1 MHHSLKKIKK
11 ERFADLIQNIIKKQ
25 TKEEIF
31 QSVTS
36 EMKIIKSKKFKNP
49 DLILALNDQVSEFD
63 FMPVL
68 GGEHKG
74 EISIKVVL
82 VEGKYKGL
90 KYYIEK
96 KLFKKS
102 TKIDTKT
109 MDSMF
114 FLHTYHYAIM
124 AHDDRRLR
132 KVLDIKKGLFG

>member
-1 MHHSLKKIKK
+1 
-11 ERFADLIQNIIKKQ
+11 
-25 TKEEIF
+25 
-31 QSVTS
+31 
-36 EMKIIKSKKFKNP
+36 MKIIKSKKFKNP

-74 EISIKVVL
+74 EISIKVVS
-82 VEGKYKGL
+82 VEGKYKAL

-96 KLFKKS
+96 RLFKKS
-102 TKIDTKT
+102 TKIDTKS

>member
-114 FLHTYHYAIM
+114 CLHTYHYAIM

-132 KVLDIKKGLFG
+132 KVLGIKKGLFG